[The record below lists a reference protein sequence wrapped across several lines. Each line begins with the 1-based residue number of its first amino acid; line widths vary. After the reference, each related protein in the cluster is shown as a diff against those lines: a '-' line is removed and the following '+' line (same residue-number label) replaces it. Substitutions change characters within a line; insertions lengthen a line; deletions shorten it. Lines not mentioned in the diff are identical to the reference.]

1 MNKLK
6 VSLTLALFLFLTSI
20 FSIHVV
26 LAELPIPNLQGM
38 WQCWYFVIDMNWN
51 GETGREIEIRSDT
64 LYIYQED
71 YVPNEPNLVIVPESD
86 PEDPFE
92 GFVQGSR
99 FSFYKN
105 NQHGEPNLGRE
116 IIIGTVSE
124 NENRL
129 RGQGAGF
136 DSNPDWGS
144 IRSTKVLMRKISD
157 DVPLKSFLIRFTL
170 EID

>member
-6 VSLTLALFLFLTSI
+6 VSLALSLFLFLTSI
-20 FSIHVV
+20 FSIHVA
-26 LAELPIPNLQGM
+26 LAELPIPNLQGT
-38 WQCWYFVIDMNWN
+38 WQCSYFVIDMDWN
-51 GETGREIEIRSDT
+51 GKTDREIGSDT

-116 IIIGTVSE
+116 IIVGKVGEDE
-124 NENRL
+124 NTL
-129 RGQGAGF
+129 RGQDTGF

-144 IRSTKVLMRKISD
+144 VWFIKVFMKKISD
-157 DVPLKSFLIRFTL
+157 DVP
-170 EID
+170 